1 MFASPLHPLD
11 ALCQVLLSWEKEIYW
26 LSFSLL
32 IMADKFLTSHLS
44 AVLQPYSA
52 ALHG

>member
-11 ALCQVLLSWEKEIYW
+11 ALCQVPLSWEKEIYL
-26 LSFSLL
+26 LSFYLL

-44 AVLQPYSA
+44 VVLQPYSA